1 MARKIAY
8 AAMMAALAMIFS
20 YIEALIP
27 FSFGVPGIKLGLANL
42 VVLVGLYFMEQQLV
56 FGILITWIVLSGFLF
71 ANLST
76 LLYSLA
82 GGIVSF
88 GVMLLLKRIK
98 GFSIVGVSIA
108 GGVSHNIAQ
117 LVVAA
122 VVVENRYVFSYLPIL
137 LTAGMVTGMLIGIV
151 GERVKPYL
159 VKGKN

>member
-42 VVLVGLYFMEQQLV
+42 VVLVWLYFMEQQLV
-56 FGILITWIVLSGFLF
+56 FGILITRIVLSGFLF

>member
-1 MARKIAY
+1 
-8 AAMMAALAMIFS
+8 
-20 YIEALIP
+20 
-27 FSFGVPGIKLGLANL
+27 
-42 VVLVGLYFMEQQLV
+42 
-56 FGILITWIVLSGFLF
+56 
-71 ANLST
+71 
-76 LLYSLA
+76 
-82 GGIVSF
+82 
-88 GVMLLLKRIK
+88 MLLLKRIK

>member
-1 MARKIAY
+1 M
-8 AAMMAALAMIFS
+8 
-20 YIEALIP
+20 
-27 FSFGVPGIKLGLANL
+27 
-42 VVLVGLYFMEQQLV
+42 
-56 FGILITWIVLSGFLF
+56 
-71 ANLST
+71 
-76 LLYSLA
+76 
-82 GGIVSF
+82 SF